1 MSAAPHC
8 NAMDDLDQNPL
19 PEAPERYF
27 KTIDTSTLIP
37 LDLLVPDHLR
47 IDAIPRAIGYMQAAY
62 EGKGGKRVPI
72 SLRRREDG
80 RYDIVDGN
88 TTFYVAQK
96 SGWKSIPAT
105 IEP

>member
-1 MSAAPHC
+1 
-8 NAMDDLDQNPL
+8 MDDLDQDPL

-27 KTIDTSTLIP
+27 KTAAAATLIP

-47 IDAIPRAIGYMQAAY
+47 IDAIPRAIGYMRAAY
-62 EGKGGKRVPI
+62 AGKGGKRSPI
-72 SLRRREDG
+72 TLRRRADG
-80 RYDIVDGN
+80 RFDVVDGN
-88 TTFYVAQK
+88 TTFHVARK